1 MRHCYGDRYYAL
13 ESAMRSSNASGG
25 DVSVVRRIDDDA
37 VDGRLQESLKA
48 LYN

>member
-1 MRHCYGDRYYAL
+1 
-13 ESAMRSSNASGG
+13 MRSSNASGG